1 MKALLLVLCILLLFL
16 CLLNLL
22 RLRVSVEYGEGGVH
36 VILFLGRVPILK
48 LPGEKKS
55 SPDKKDNKKKKK
67 KRKKREKKETE
78 GKKRGGSVPG
88 FRSLL
93 RIITDVLGKLK
104 RRLIV
109 DELTLWYQSG
119 SDDPAAAALGY
130 GRANAAAAALL
141 EPLTALFHIRK
152 TDIRTAV
159 DFMETKPRVYA
170 RLIIAL
176 PVGVLVWIGLRGLR
190 LYLRARRA
198 GARKDMEGST

>member
-1 MKALLLVLCILLLFL
+1 MKALLLILCILLLLL

-22 RLRVSVEYGEGGVH
+22 RLRISLEYGEGGALLT
-36 VILFLGRVPILK
+36 LFVGRIPVMR
-48 LPGEKKS
+48 LPG
-55 SPDKKDNKKKKK
+55 DKKKQPVDKKERKK
-67 KRKKREKKETE
+67 KRKKRKKREDE
-78 GKKRGGSVPG
+78 GKHRGGSLPG

-93 RIITDVLGKLK
+93 RIITDVLGKLR

-119 SDDPAAAALGY
+119 SEDPAAAALGF

-141 EPLTALFHIRK
+141 EPLTALFHIRN

-170 RLIIAL
+170 RLMIAV
-176 PVGVLVWIGLRGLR
+176 PAGVLIWIGLRALR
-190 LYLRARRA
+190 LYMRARRT
-198 GARKDMEGST
+198 GNRKDTEGSS